1 MGTQASR
8 SHLVGVG
15 GAGMSALAR
24 LLLESGHAISGS
36 DAAPGAALEA
46 LRALGARV
54 RVGHDAG
61 GVAGAGRI
69 VFSPAIPAD
78 NVELRA
84 ARAAD
89 LPLLSRADALAE
101 LLEGRTTI
109 AVAGSHGKSTSGAML
124 AMILRCAGHD
134 PGWYLGGVS
143 ASLDGLNARL
153 APGSIFVL
161 EACEAFGALDAWRPT
176 HALVTGLDDE
186 HAEHYGGEDGLKLA
200 FQSFVGR
207 IPDAGLLVIC
217 GDDAGARP
225 LSEPRGGGVLTYGLE
240 DHNAVRAEVRTLGA
254 EGSVFA
260 ILRDGGPLGE
270 VSLGLPGVHNVLN
283 SLGAAAMALGL
294 GVPFETIAR
303 ALEAFEGVERRWSRV
318 GEAAGVRVFDDFAH
332 HPAQIATAVAAG
344 RAAVGEGGKLVV
356 AFAPQ
361 LHSGVPR
368 LARRFGET
376 LSAADLVLLASLV
389 SKDERPGLAAGF
401 EQLAVEIAGAGTP
414 LVRVA
419 ALNHL
424 ATAAL
429 DHLQPGDVLVTLG
442 PDAVASVGAQVMAEL
457 AARGGEASSPLW
469 SISRGRTVPRAAP
482 LVDQVLAQATRR
494 PGGRAVECG
503 EDRLTYAELVDRARR
518 MAAALARAGLEPG
531 NPVAVSLERSTWR
544 PVAFLAVLMAGGVY
558 LPVDPALPGKR
569 KRFMARDARANFLVG
584 PSEAAAAFKVDLK
597 VIDPEFL
604 PTATGGWRRAELS
617 EHDPAFVIY
626 TSGTT
631 GRPKGVVIER
641 GSVANFARTAAE
653 AFEVRET
660 SRVSNVSAF
669 GFDVA
674 VGEMAM
680 ALGSGACLVIPSET
694 ALLAG
699 PSLARVV
706 RHTRVTHLSLTPST
720 LATLPDHGCSAL
732 THVIVAGEACP
743 PDLAERW
750 GRGRA
755 FFNAYGP
762 TEATVLATIDRRLP
776 GRTITIGRAMDN
788 TCAFILGEAGA
799 PVRPGVAGELWL
811 SGAGLARGYLRRK
824 ELTRE
829 RFRPVRPDG
838 RKPVR
843 AYRTG
848 DLAAMLPDGRIRYFG
863 RVDDQIK
870 LRGFRVEPGEVEAC
884 LRDHPQVTDAV
895 VALRRD
901 AAGTDMLVGYVVPE
915 ELAAPPL
922 SEALRQHVAARL
934 PAHMTPAVFVI
945 IDSVPTSPNGKRD
958 RTGLPDPPRGVYRAG
973 APPKRPAPG
982 IEAELHRLFSA
993 ELAIEGEF
1001 GVRDSLIELGAD
1013 SLRTAN
1019 LFLAI
1024 EARFGVELPLEAAAR
1039 DNTIELLALRIG
1051 RLLAEPPVAPDRS
1064 LAASLARTQ
1073 LTYLAAWQG
1082 RRRTPESVIVT
1093 RGEGGGRSPLFWC
1106 FQGAE
1111 EHERLA
1117 AALGPAQV
1125 VHGMR
1130 SGHLIFRYT
1139 PETIAALASLYVEE
1153 VLALQPEQPIFV
1165 GGNCQGGII
1174 AQEMVRQLQSRG
1186 CGTARL
1192 FLIDPGRFPPAAAPV
1207 SLMFGSASDLNPYRG
1222 GGEAPE
1228 AEFEAA
1234 YPAGYSVDFL
1244 PGAHG
1249 LYFEP
1254 PGIHV
1259 LAKIISGVLARASNP
1274 PRHGMRPAMVMPS
1287 LDMSQ
1292 P

>member
-1 MGTQASR
+1 M
-8 SHLVGVG
+8 V
-15 GAGMSALAR
+15 
-24 LLLESGHAISGS
+24 
-36 DAAPGAALEA
+36 
-46 LRALGARV
+46 
-54 RVGHDAG
+54 
-61 GVAGAGRI
+61 
-69 VFSPAIPAD
+69 
-78 NVELRA
+78 
-84 ARAAD
+84 
-89 LPLLSRADALAE
+89 
-101 LLEGRTTI
+101 
-109 AVAGSHGKSTSGAML
+109 
-124 AMILRCAGHD
+124 
-134 PGWYLGGVS
+134 
-143 ASLDGLNARL
+143 
-153 APGSIFVL
+153 
-161 EACEAFGALDAWRPT
+161 
-176 HALVTGLDDE
+176 
-186 HAEHYGGEDGLKLA
+186 
-200 FQSFVGR
+200 
-207 IPDAGLLVIC
+207 
-217 GDDAGARP
+217 
-225 LSEPRGGGVLTYGLE
+225 
-240 DHNAVRAEVRTLGA
+240 
-254 EGSVFA
+254 
-260 ILRDGGPLGE
+260 
-270 VSLGLPGVHNVLN
+270 
-283 SLGAAAMALGL
+283 
-294 GVPFETIAR
+294 
-303 ALEAFEGVERRWSRV
+303 
-318 GEAAGVRVFDDFAH
+318 
-332 HPAQIATAVAAG
+332 
-344 RAAVGEGGKLVV
+344 
-356 AFAPQ
+356 
-361 LHSGVPR
+361 
-368 LARRFGET
+368 
-376 LSAADLVLLASLV
+376 
-389 SKDERPGLAAGF
+389 
-401 EQLAVEIAGAGTP
+401 
-414 LVRVA
+414 
-419 ALNHL
+419 
-424 ATAAL
+424 
-429 DHLQPGDVLVTLG
+429 
-442 PDAVASVGAQVMAEL
+442 
-457 AARGGEASSPLW
+457 
-469 SISRGRTVPRAAP
+469 
-482 LVDQVLAQATRR
+482 
-494 PGGRAVECG
+494 
-503 EDRLTYAELVDRARR
+503 
-518 MAAALARAGLEPG
+518 
-531 NPVAVSLERSTWR
+531 
-544 PVAFLAVLMAGGVY
+544 
-558 LPVDPALPGKR
+558 
-569 KRFMARDARANFLVG
+569 RDARASFLVG
-584 PSEAAAAFKVDLK
+584 PSDAAGSFKADLK
-597 VIDPEFL
+597 VVDPDLL
-604 PTATGGWRRAELS
+604 PGATLRWRGPELS
-617 EHDPAFVIY
+617 ELDSAFVIY

-641 GSVANFARTAAE
+641 GALANFARTAAE
-653 AFEVRET
+653 AFEVAQT

-680 ALGSGACLVIPSET
+680 ALGSGACLVIPPAT
-694 ALLAG
+694 AVLAG
-699 PSLARVV
+699 PSVARAI
-706 RHTRVTHLSLTPST
+706 RDTGVTHLSLTPST
-720 LATLPDHGCSAL
+720 LATLPDHAYPAL

-762 TEATVLATIDRRLP
+762 TEATVLATIDRHEP

-788 TCAFILGEAGA
+788 ACAFILDEAGA
-799 PVRPGVAGELWL
+799 PVRRGVVGELWL

-829 RFRPVRPDG
+829 RFRAVRPDG

-843 AYRTG
+843 GYRTG

-863 RVDDQIK
+863 RADDQIK
-870 LRGFRVEPGEVEAC
+870 LRGFRIEPGEVEAC

-934 PAHMTPAVFVI
+934 PAHMTPAVFVT

-958 RTGLPDPPRGVYRAG
+958 RSRLPDPPRRIYRAG

-982 IEAELHRLFSA
+982 IEAELHRLFCA

-1051 RLLAEPPVAPDRS
+1051 RLLAEPPPAPDQS

-1082 RRRTPESVIVT
+1082 RRRTPESLIVT
-1093 RGEGGGRSPLFWC
+1093 RGERGRRPPLFWC

-1111 EHERLA
+1111 EHERLS

-1139 PETIAALASLYVEE
+1139 SETIAALASLYVEE
-1153 VLALQPEQPIFV
+1153 VLALEPQRPIFV
-1165 GGNCQGGII
+1165 GGNCQGGVI
-1174 AQEMVRQLQSRG
+1174 AQEMVRQLQGRG
-1186 CGTARL
+1186 CETARL

-1228 AEFEAA
+1228 TVFEAA
-1234 YPAGYSVDFL
+1234 YPQGYSVDFL

-1259 LAKIISGVLARASNP
+1259 LAKIISAALGRASDP